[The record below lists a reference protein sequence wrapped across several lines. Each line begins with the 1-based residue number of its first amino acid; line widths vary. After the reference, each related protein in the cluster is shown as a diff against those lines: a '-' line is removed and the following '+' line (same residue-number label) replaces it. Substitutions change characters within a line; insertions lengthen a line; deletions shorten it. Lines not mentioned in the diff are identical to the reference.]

1 MSVYQ
6 AFDGSNFDLCKHQAI
21 LFFFLFF
28 FCFFFVWLFVCL
40 FFVFLS
46 ASGPLLLQDTWYVL
60 FPVTL
65 EAYAF

>member
-1 MSVYQ
+1 MRKMLHLNTGES
-6 AFDGSNFDLCKHQAI
+6 S
-21 LFFFLFF
+21 FFLFF
-28 FCFFFVWLFVCL
+28 FVFFFCLFVCL